1 MEDLSVSDGNNK
13 CVIDDIENKNSKKLL
28 FTYFY
33 RPSCG
38 AIKRLK
44 GFLENVFKENN
55 TENKLCFVV
64 GNLI

>member
-33 RPSCG
+33 RPPCG

-55 TENKLCFVV
+55 RK
-64 GNLI
+64 